1 MAEQSNPTSL
11 VFKIGATRIT
21 ADESMA
27 QWSHEQVRD
36 LLKRTYPEVAHATIR
51 EREENGLRV
60 IEFLPR
66 PGHKG

>member
-1 MAEQSNPTSL
+1 MAEQTTPTSL

-21 ADESMA
+21 ADESMV
-27 QWSHEQVRD
+27 QLSHEQVRD
-36 LLKRTYPEVAHATIR
+36 LLKLTYPEVAHATIR

-60 IEFLPR
+60 IEFLAR